1 MNIRKELI
9 DRLVERMEG
18 GSEVIGGARNLAE
31 ELLTLRYRFN
41 DLQSNYNWLQA
52 ECDMESNCSEHTDE
66 DIREE
71 YEEAYNE
78 AKDSYYENQ
87 KGLKAKYLEQ

>member
-1 MNIRKELI
+1 MNIKKELI
-9 DRLVERMEG
+9 ERLVERMEG
-18 GSEVIGGARNLAE
+18 GSEVIGARYLAE

-41 DLQSNYNWLQA
+41 DLRSNYAWLQA
-52 ECDMESNCSEHTDE
+52 ECDMESNCSEHTDK

-78 AKDSYYENQ
+78 AKANYYENQ
-87 KGLKAKYLEQ
+87 KELKAKYLEQ